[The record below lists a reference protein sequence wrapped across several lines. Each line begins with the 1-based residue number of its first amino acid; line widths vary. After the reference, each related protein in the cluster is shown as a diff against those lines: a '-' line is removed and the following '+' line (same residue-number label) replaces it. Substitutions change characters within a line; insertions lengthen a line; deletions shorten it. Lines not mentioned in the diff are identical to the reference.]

1 MPAPRVLV
9 LYNQPVLPADHPH
22 ADSEGGVLGT
32 VRKVVQALRRG
43 GFEPHQLGVGRDPG
57 VLLAGLRRERP
68 DAVFN
73 LFEGLATQTGTE
85 ATVVGLLE
93 WLGVPCTGS
102 PSPALSLA
110 LDKLRTK
117 HLLRGAGLPTPA
129 FVAVDRLPATGW
141 PHGWPAIVK
150 PARQDASVGIE
161 QASVVTSAEQLAARC
176 AVVLERFGPP
186 ALVEQFVPGREFH
199 VHVIEENCGP
209 DVRPLTL
216 QHVAEVHFLTQAPG
230 YWPIY
235 SYDAKWNTDSE
246 EWDETPV
253 DSVATLAPELAQ
265 ELAAMTQRA
274 YHLVGCRDYA
284 RLDVRMTASGGFAIL
299 EVNPN
304 PNLNSRLMRLA
315 LEGHGRSFTE
325 LVTALVR
332 NALSRGGRGAPADEG
347 P

>member
-32 VRKVVQALRRG
+32 VRKVIQSLRRG
-43 GFEPHQLGVGRDPG
+43 GFEPHQLGVGREPA

-73 LFEGLATQTGTE
+73 LFEGLATHAGTE

-102 PSPALSLA
+102 PSSALSLG

-129 FVAVDRLPATGW
+129 FVAVERLPAPGW
-141 PHGWPAIVK
+141 PYGWPAIVK

-161 QASVVTSAEQLAARC
+161 QGSVVTSAEELAARC
-176 AVVLERFGPP
+176 AWVLERFGPP

-199 VHVIEENCGP
+199 VHLIEEHCGP
-209 DVRPLTL
+209 NLRPLPL
-216 QHVAEVHFLTQAPG
+216 QHVAEVLFLKQDPG

-235 SYDAKWNTDSE
+235 SYDAKWNAESQ
-246 EWDETPV
+246 EWDDTPV
-253 DSVATLAPELAQ
+253 DTAAALPPDQMQ
-265 ELAAMTQRA
+265 ELAAMTQQA

-284 RLDVRMTASGGFAIL
+284 RLDVRMTAEGGFAIL

-315 LEGHGRSFTE
+315 LEGHGRTFTE
-325 LVTALVR
+325 LVTSLVR
-332 NALSRGGRGAPADEG
+332 NALSRGGSGPAAGEG